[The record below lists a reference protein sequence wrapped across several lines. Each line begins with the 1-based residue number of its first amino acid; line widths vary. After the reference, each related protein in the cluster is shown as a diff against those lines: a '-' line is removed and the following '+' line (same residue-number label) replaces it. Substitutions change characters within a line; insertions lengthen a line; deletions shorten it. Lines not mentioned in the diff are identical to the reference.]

1 VLLDGGLADPQLLR
15 DRLRGGGLREHLR
28 AGHRREQR
36 DEDVLLAGRE
46 LRRGRLGLGHAGVVG
61 GAVGAQDDAGATD
74 AQLVA
79 GADPRLAGH
88 PVAVD
93 ERAVAGAD
101 VADAPPAAEPLED
114 GVHAG
119 DLAIVAQHD
128 VVARSPTHG
137 DAVTAQRHQVGTG
150 RAPHLQERR
159 HHTPLHRNGNA
170 APVPPDIA
178 RTSL

>member
-1 VLLDGGLADPQLLR
+1 VNISGPVIGVNSAMRTSFSRGVSCGG
-15 DRLRGGGLREHLR
+15 
-28 AGHRREQR
+28 
-36 DEDVLLAGRE
+36 
-46 LRRGRLGLGHAGVVG
+46 GRLGLGHAGVVG

-119 DLAIVAQHD
+119 DLAVVAQHD

-159 HHTPLHRNGNA
+159 HHTPLRA
-170 APVPPDIA
+170 E
-178 RTSL
+178 R